1 MTDRDYTLSFTAD
14 QSPDTVFAAINNVRG
29 WWSEEIQGDTRSAGD
44 VFAYRF
50 QDLHRCKIAIMEA
63 VPGKKVVWHILEN
76 YFSFTRDEAEW
87 TGTDIVFDIAR
98 KGERTEVTFTHR
110 GLVPEF
116 ECYDACSEGW
126 RVYIE
131 GSLRDLIATG
141 KGRPNTGEAIT
152 ESERALVD

>member
-1 MTDRDYTLSFTAD
+1 MTDRDYTISFTSD
-14 QSPDTVFAAINNVRG
+14 QSPDAVFAAINNVRG
-29 WWSEEIQGDTRSAGD
+29 WWSEEIQGSTGSAGD
-44 VFAYRF
+44 VFTYRF
-50 QDLHRCKIAIMEA
+50 QDLHRCKIAIMET
-63 VPGKKVVWHILEN
+63 VPGRKIVWHILEN
-76 YFSFTRDEAEW
+76 HFSFTKDEAEW

-98 KGERTEVTFTHR
+98 KGDRTEVTFTHR

-141 KGRPNTGEAIT
+141 KGRPNVGEAIT
-152 ESERALVD
+152 ESERALAD